1 MWRDNC
7 LNEWY
12 TLFLSEIQIKIF
24 VSLEYSKLFYR
35 MYCTY
40 YLRTYLQKVKWD
52 LRNYDALK
60 DDVIK
65 NIIRGT
71 FFRFSIWTFLQFSSS
86 IFECVESWALEFQ
99 SVFSTFCIRHI
110 KRLLHT
116 WFLALQLVFKI
127 EIHFYINHIKRVF
140 VLRFYKCIK
149 SPDTA

>member
-1 MWRDNC
+1 MIYPISVRNI
-7 LNEWY
+7 NKY
-12 TLFLSEIQIKIF
+12 KKI
-24 VSLEYSKLFYR
+24 VSLEYSILFIECLVRTIYEI
-35 MYCTY
+35 
-40 YLRTYLQKVKWD
+40 RTYLQKVKWD

-110 KRLLHT
+110 KRLHT

>member
-1 MWRDNC
+1 MIYPISVRNI
-7 LNEWY
+7 NKY
-12 TLFLSEIQIKIF
+12 KKI
-24 VSLEYSKLFYR
+24 VSLEYSILFIECLVRTIYEI
-35 MYCTY
+35 
-40 YLRTYLQKVKWD
+40 RTYLQKVKWD